1 MSIRMTPA
9 AVAMSTLALVV
20 SGCAIVPS
28 ATEPR
33 ANGTLSA
40 TSPQPVA
47 SPPSEPLPPAIPNPD
62 PAIADA
68 CGLAKPAL
76 VRLAE
81 SQESWQAEGDYSVE
95 SFDRHAT
102 DIFMQIA
109 YLNDTAQHPDL
120 QSAITYLGGELAA
133 AVIVHQEAAEKG
145 EVTDN
150 QRLAVTAHAMDRG
163 FDEIF
168 ALCLPED

>member
-1 MSIRMTPA
+1 MSIRMTVS
-9 AVAMSTLALVV
+9 AVVMSALALVI
-20 SGCAIVPS
+20 SGCAIAPMT
-28 ATEPR
+28 TESRDSGPHGE
-33 ANGTLSA
+33 ASPQGI
-40 TSPQPVA
+40 TSPT
-47 SPPSEPLPPAIPNPD
+47 SEPLPPAIPNPD

-76 VRLAE
+76 LRLAE
-81 SQESWQAEGDYSVE
+81 SQESWQTAGDYSPE
-95 SFDRHAT
+95 SFDRHTT
-102 DIFMQIA
+102 DMFMQIV

-133 AVIVHQEAAEKG
+133 AVMVHQEATEEG

-168 ALCLPED
+168 ALCLPEG